1 MIYARPSRAP
11 GACLAL
17 ALALPVHAL
26 AAPAAE
32 IATEADF
39 LAPLPVVLTVSRLS
53 QPASEAP
60 AAVTVIDRDMIR
72 ASGFTEIADLLRLVP
87 GFNVAFVRGFNP
99 TLAYHG
105 LTDAYSRRMQVL
117 VDGRSVYVPDF
128 GEVRWDDLQL
138 VMEDIDR
145 IEVVRGPDAASY
157 GANAFLAV
165 INIITRHPSQDAGDF
180 VSLRGGSKD
189 FYRAVYRHGG
199 HTADAD
205 YRVTASTRG
214 GSRFDNLPD
223 RSRASFVDAQ
233 TDYRLGLSDTVQV
246 RFGWSEGS
254 HGGGYFGDV
263 LEPPFDRRSEA
274 GFVQLNWHRVQ
285 DAQSEMSL
293 QYSHSQFRNINEWV
307 VHGLPPL
314 DGYAVNLNYEAARDD
329 VEFQHTLSPAPGV
342 RAVWA
347 VGARADQTRSP
358 NYFGTTDTLRGDS
371 YRILAHAE
379 WQASPAFLLHAG
391 AMAER
396 NYFTGTDVSPRLAL
410 NYFPAPG
417 HALRIAVTKGYRTP
431 TFYEQKT
438 NSRLMLGSLIVSLQ
452 TLPPPSNLR
461 PESIVSREIGYL
473 GSLRKF
479 GLEWDL
485 RLFHD
490 EFRDLIGDIAVP
502 LPPGTT
508 DLLGNTAALSYRNR
522 IAANSTG
529 AEYQLR
535 WRPAAGTQIILSQAY
550 VNLHSDDELV
560 AHSAPVNSMS
570 LLAMRE
576 FAAGISASLGYYQG
590 GPMTWLGVG
599 LPVDA
604 YQRLDLKLAKRW
616 RAAGADYEAAL
627 TLQNL
632 LQPYSEFS
640 PENAFDRRGFVTL
653 NFGF

>member
-1 MIYARPSRAP
+1 
-11 GACLAL
+11 LAL
-17 ALALPVHAL
+17 VFALPTHAP
-26 AAPAAE
+26 AAPAVGV
-32 IATEADF
+32 ATEADF
-39 LAPLPVVLTVSRLS
+39 LAPLPVVLTVSRLP

-99 TLAYHG
+99 TISYHG

-199 HTADAD
+199 RTAEAD

-223 RSRASFVDAQ
+223 HARASFVDAQ

-254 HGGGYFGDV
+254 HGEGYFGDM
-263 LEPPFDRRSEA
+263 LQPPFDRRSEA
-274 GFVQLNWHRVQ
+274 SFVQLNWHRVQ

-293 QYSHSQFRNINEWV
+293 QYSHTQFRNINEWV
-307 VHGLPPL
+307 VHGLPAPL

-329 VEFQHTLSPAPGV
+329 VEFQHTLSPSPGV
-342 RAVWA
+342 RVVWA
-347 VGARADQTRSP
+347 LGARADRTRSP
-358 NYFGTTDTLRGDS
+358 TYFGTPDTLHGDS
-371 YRILAHAE
+371 FRALAHAE
-379 WQASPAFLLHAG
+379 WQVSPALLLHAG

-396 NYFTGTDVSPRLAL
+396 HYFTGTDVSPRLAL

-438 NSRLMLGSLIVSLQ
+438 NTRLLLDGMIVSLQ
-452 TLPPPSNLR
+452 SLPPPTSLR
-461 PESIVSREIGYL
+461 TESILSREIGYL
-473 GSLRKF
+473 GSLHKL

-485 RLFHD
+485 RIFND
-490 EFRDLIGDIAVP
+490 EFNDLIGDFAVP
-502 LPPGTT
+502 LAPGT
-508 DLLGNTAALSYRNR
+508 DLLGNTAANSYRNR
-522 IAANSTG
+522 ISANSTG

-535 WRPAAGTQIILSQAY
+535 WRPAAATQIILSQAY
-550 VNLHSDDELV
+550 VNLHSNDDAV
-560 AHSAPVNSMS
+560 AHSAPVNSLS
-570 LLAMRE
+570 LLAMRD
-576 FAAGISASLGYYQG
+576 FSAGISASLGYYQG
-590 GPMTWLGVG
+590 GPMTWLGEG

-632 LQPYSEFS
+632 LQPYSEFH
-640 PENAFDRRGFVTL
+640 PENLFDRRGFVTL
-653 NFGF
+653 NVGF

>member
-1 MIYARPSRAP
+1 MNCACLRRAP
-11 GACLAL
+11 RASLAL
-17 ALALPVHAL
+17 ALALPAY
-26 AAPAAE
+26 APAAAVDV
-32 IATEADF
+32 ATEADF
-39 LAPLPVVLTVSRLS
+39 LAPLPVVLTVSRLP

-117 VDGRSVYVPDF
+117 VDGRSIYVPDF

-145 IEVVRGPDAASY
+145 IEVVRGSDAASY

-165 INIITRHPSQDAGDF
+165 INIITRHPSQDPGDF
-180 VSLRGGSKD
+180 VSLGGGSKD

-199 HTADAD
+199 RTTDMD
-205 YRVTASTRG
+205 YRITASIRG
-214 GSRFDNLPD
+214 GGHFDNLPD
-223 RSRASFVDAQ
+223 RSRAGFVDAQ
-233 TDYRLGLSDTVQV
+233 SDYRLSLTDNVQV

-254 HGGGYFGDV
+254 HGGGYFDGII
-263 LEPPFDRRSEA
+263 EPPYDRRTEA
-274 GFVQLNWHRVQ
+274 SFVQLNWHRVS
-285 DAQSEMSL
+285 DAQTEMSL
-293 QYSHSQFRNINEWV
+293 QYSHSQFHNINEWAI
-307 VHGLPPL
+307 HGLPPPL
-314 DGYAVNLNYEAARDD
+314 DGYPVNLNYEAARDD
-329 VEFQHTLSPAPGV
+329 VEFQHTLSPTPGV
-342 RAVWA
+342 RLVWA
-347 VGARADQTRSP
+347 VGARTDQTRSP
-358 NYFGTTDTLRGDS
+358 TYFGTPDTLHGDS
-371 YRILAHAE
+371 FRVLAHAE

-417 HALRIAVTKGYRTP
+417 HSLRIAVTRGYRTP
-431 TFYEQKT
+431 TFYEQMT
-438 NSRLMLGSLIVSLQ
+438 NTRLLLDGMIFFLRS
-452 TLPPPSNLR
+452 LPPPSGLR
-461 PESIVSREIGYL
+461 PESVLSREIGYL
-473 GSLRKF
+473 GSVRKL

-490 EFRDLIGDIAVP
+490 DFHNLIGDFAVP
-502 LPPGTT
+502 HDADLLGTT
-508 DLLGNTAALSYRNR
+508 DAISYRNR
-522 IAANSTG
+522 ITANSTG

-535 WRPAAGTQIILSQAY
+535 WRPAVGTQIILSQSY
-550 VNLHSDDELV
+550 VNLKSDDELV
-560 AHSAPVNSMS
+560 AHSAPASSLS

-576 FAAGISASLGYYQG
+576 FSAGISASLGYYQG
-590 GPMTWLGVG
+590 GPMTWLGEG
-599 LPVDA
+599 TAVDA

-616 RAAGADYEAAL
+616 RAGDTNYEAAL

-632 LQPYSEFS
+632 LQPYSEFR